1 MAELSRFNSIV
12 QAQKAA
18 ARGDRA
24 TGYVLVA
31 TPNVSRADLYRTVI
45 SDLGHEVVVVR
56 DGQEA
61 QACLSS
67 PRGAPALLV
76 ADLSL
81 PKLDT
86 FTLLKYLRR
95 DATLE
100 RTSIIVVSAY
110 EQLRASAR
118 SMADSLGI
126 SKILAADTERSAFV
140 EAVKQSLRPTPVPEP
155 PAAVPAP
162 GRSAGRGAPQ
172 LHEALGAVVLEVA
185 RRFGASACFAYLK
198 LRDQEKYAVY
208 VTASDHAP
216 TIAPHAQEW
225 LLVKQVATA
234 GEPLVLPDLQANP
247 GFSESLGMHAPVF
260 RGFAGVPLF
269 AEHVGASG
277 ALCIVDNDPTT
288 LGATDIDSLVTLAA
302 ELERQIETSVGTGKQ
317 AAAPIAATIDV
328 ETLERLAVTDPLTGL
343 ANRRGG
349 ERSVAS
355 EISRARRQRTALS
368 CIFIDIDNFKRIND
382 TFGHQAGDRLLRD
395 MSDLLRHTLR
405 AYDILVR
412 WGGEEFLLILPGVT
426 LDQARRLAERIR
438 AAVERLDTQGLGP
451 VTISAG
457 TAALDASYD
466 FETML
471 MAADRRLYE
480 AKSSGRNTVV

>member
-12 QAQKAA
+12 QPPKAV
-18 ARGDRA
+18 ARDRA
-24 TGYVLVA
+24 ANYVLVA
-31 TPNVSRADLYRTVI
+31 TPNASRADLYRNVVC
-45 SDLGHEVVVVR
+45 DLGHEVVVVR

-61 QACLSS
+61 HACLSS
-67 PRGAPALLV
+67 QRGVPVLLI

-86 FTLLKYLRR
+86 FTLLKHLRR
-95 DATLE
+95 DTTFE
-100 RTSIIVVSAY
+100 RTGVIVVSAY

-126 SKILAADTERSAFV
+126 SRILPSDTDRTALT
-140 EAVKQSLRPTPVPEP
+140 EAVKHALRPAPLPEAAAPAGSRAGGRAGLPV
-155 PAAVPAP
+155 
-162 GRSAGRGAPQ
+162 Q
-172 LHEALGAVVLEVA
+172 EALGNAVLEIA
-185 RRFGASACFAYLK
+185 RRFGAPACLAYLK
-198 LRDQEKYAVY
+198 VRDQERFAAY
-208 VTASDHAP
+208 VSTSDMP
-216 TIAPHAQEW
+216 PNIGPNAQEW
-225 LLVKQVATA
+225 ILVKQVAAT
-234 GEPLVLPDLQANP
+234 GEPLVLPDLQAHP
-247 GFSESLGMHAPVF
+247 LLGDSLGVHAPHF

-269 AEHVGASG
+269 AEHVTAAGAVC
-277 ALCIVDNDPTT
+277 LVDSEPTS
-288 LGATDIDSLVTLAA
+288 LGAADLDNLAALAA
-302 ELERQIETSVGTGKQ
+302 ELERHVEAGLGAGRPAP
-317 AAAPIAATIDV
+317 AAIATTIDV
-328 ETLERLAVTDPLTGL
+328 DTLERLAVTDPLTGL

-395 MSDLLRHTLR
+395 ISDLLRHTLR

-412 WGGEEFLLILPGVT
+412 WGGEEFLLILPGVA

-480 AKSSGRNTVV
+480 AKANGRNTVV

>member
-12 QAQKAA
+12 QAQKTAV
-18 ARGDRA
+18 RDRA
-24 TGYVLVA
+24 ASYVLVA
-31 TPNVSRADLYRTVI
+31 TPNVARADLYRNVVI
-45 SDLGHEVVVVR
+45 ELGHEVVLVR

-67 PRGAPALLV
+67 ARGTPLLLI

-95 DATLE
+95 DASLE
-100 RTSIIVVSAY
+100 RTGIIVVSAY

-118 SMADSLGI
+118 SMAESLGI
-126 SKILAADTERSAFV
+126 ARVLPSDAERSVFT
-140 EAVKQSLRPTPVPEP
+140 EAVKHALRPAPLAE
-155 PAAVPAP
+155 APAP
-162 GRSAGRGAPQ
+162 TPIRSTGRNGLPVQ
-172 LHEALGAVVLEVA
+172 EALGTAVLEMA
-185 RRFGASACFAYLK
+185 RRFGAPACFAYLK
-198 LRDQEKYAVY
+198 VRDHERFAAY
-208 VTASDHAP
+208 VSTTDAP
-216 TIAPHAQEW
+216 PTVGPHAQEW
-225 LLVKQVATA
+225 VLVKQVAAT
-234 GEPLVLPDLQANP
+234 GEPLVLPDLQAHP
-247 GFSESLGMHAPVF
+247 GLGESLGVHAPHF

-269 AEHVGASG
+269 AEHVGAAG
-277 ALCIVDNDPTT
+277 ALCLVDNDPTT
-288 LGATDIDSLVTLAA
+288 LGATDLDSLAALAA
-302 ELERQIETSVGTGKQ
+302 ELERQIESTMGSGRPAP
-317 AAAPIAATIDV
+317 AALATTIDV
-328 ETLERLAVTDPLTGL
+328 DTLERLAVTDPLTGL

-395 MSDLLRHTLR
+395 ISDLLRHTLR

-438 AAVERLDTQGLGP
+438 AAVERLDTQGLGA

-457 TAALDASYD
+457 TAALDSSYD

>member
-1 MAELSRFNSIV
+1 
-12 QAQKAA
+12 
-18 ARGDRA
+18 
-24 TGYVLVA
+24 
-31 TPNVSRADLYRTVI
+31 VS
-45 SDLGHEVVVVR
+45 S
-56 DGQEA
+56 Q
-61 QACLSS
+61 
-67 PRGAPALLV
+67 RGAPTLLV

-95 DATLE
+95 DASLE
-100 RTSIIVVSAY
+100 RTRIIVVSAY

-118 SMADSLGI
+118 SMADALGI
-126 SKILAADTERSAFV
+126 TRILPSDAERAVFTD
-140 EAVKQSLRPTPVPEP
+140 AVKQALRSTPPTEPV
-155 PAAVPAP
+155 AP
-162 GRSAGRGAPQ
+162 GAHANRHAVRLGAQ
-172 LHEALGAVVLEVA
+172 VQDALGSAVLEIV
-185 RRFGASACFAYLK
+185 RRFGVPACLAYLK
-198 LRDQEKYAVY
+198 IRDQERFAVY
-208 VTASDHAP
+208 VTTNDSAP
-216 TIAPHAQEW
+216 SIGPHAQEW
-225 LLVKQVATA
+225 VLVKQVAATR
-234 GEPLVLPDLQANP
+234 EPLILTDLQAHP
-247 GFSESLGMHAPVF
+247 VLGESLGVHVPLF

-269 AEHVGASG
+269 SEHPAASG
-277 ALCIVDNDPTT
+277 ALCVVDSEPIT
-288 LGATDIDSLVTLAA
+288 LGAADIDNLAALAA
-302 ELERQIETSVGTGKQ
+302 ELERNVDPGIGGARHTPS
-317 AAAPIAATIDV
+317 AIAATIDV
-328 ETLERLAVTDPLTGL
+328 DTLERLAVTDPLTGL

-382 TFGHQAGDRLLRD
+382 TFGHQAGDRLLMD
-395 MSDLLRHTLR
+395 ISDLLRHTLR

-480 AKSSGRNTVV
+480 AKSNGRNTVV